1 MLARLER
8 YLSGS
13 RFGPAEVGA
22 VDRISPHMIR
32 VTLVGELVKEF
43 AADCAGGHLKL
54 VVPVRDRSPEAFE
67 RLIESGNFKSAMRTY
82 TIRHARPAAGE
93 IDVDIAVHGD
103 LGRVGPWARYAQ
115 AGDVIVISRCGT
127 PKLITDGVTRILA
140 AADMTGF
147 PALAAGLETLGA
159 GVRIDAAVEIP
170 GMEDCQPVRLPDGV
184 SIRWIVK
191 ADPHAPGTELIAAMR
206 SAPVPDPHTSVFV
219 AGEFT
224 MVADLRAYFQKELGI
239 DKTRLYISSYWKA
252 GLDELAHKRV
262 KAAAA

>member
-1 MLARLER
+1 MLARLEQ

-13 RFGPAEVGA
+13 RFGPAEIRA
-22 VDRISPHMIR
+22 VDPITPHMIR
-32 VTLVGELVKEF
+32 VTLVSDLIKGF

-54 VVPVRDRSPEAFE
+54 VVPMREQSPDAFE
-67 RLIESGNFKSAMRTY
+67 ELIESGDFKSAMRTY
-82 TIRHARPAAGE
+82 TIRHARPEIGE
-93 IDVDIAVHGD
+93 IDVDIAVHGEH
-103 LGRVGPWARYAQ
+103 GRVGPWARRTR
-115 AGDVIVISRCGT
+115 AGDIIVISNCGA
-127 PKLITDGVTRILA
+127 PKLITDGATRILA

-147 PALAAGLETLGA
+147 PALAAGLETLEA
-159 GVRIDAAVEIP
+159 GVRIDATVEIP
-170 GMEDCQPVRLPDGV
+170 SLEDRQPVHLPDGA

-191 ADPHAPGTELIAAMR
+191 ADPHAPATELIAAMR
-206 SAPVPDPHTSVFV
+206 SAPVPDPDTSVFV

-224 MVADLRAYFQKELGI
+224 MAADLRAYFQKELQV